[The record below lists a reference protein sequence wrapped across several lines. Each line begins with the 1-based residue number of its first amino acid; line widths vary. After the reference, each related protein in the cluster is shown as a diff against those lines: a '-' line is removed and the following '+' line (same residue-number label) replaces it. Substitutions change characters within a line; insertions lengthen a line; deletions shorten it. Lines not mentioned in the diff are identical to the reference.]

1 MRVYQYSLSLD
12 FVCDS
17 RKNLKIHNFI
27 YLRTHVERMVV
38 KEEMVL
44 LSSCSPPDEGI
55 RKKQDNTSA
64 FIGDKSLGKGTL
76 FIAERYTV
84 NGNIQV
90 VPPLSRETS

>member
-1 MRVYQYSLSLD
+1 
-12 FVCDS
+12 
-17 RKNLKIHNFI
+17 
-27 YLRTHVERMVV
+27 MVV

-90 VPPLSRETS
+90 VPPLSRETSYGSAAKEKPDGLFSTTAPRL